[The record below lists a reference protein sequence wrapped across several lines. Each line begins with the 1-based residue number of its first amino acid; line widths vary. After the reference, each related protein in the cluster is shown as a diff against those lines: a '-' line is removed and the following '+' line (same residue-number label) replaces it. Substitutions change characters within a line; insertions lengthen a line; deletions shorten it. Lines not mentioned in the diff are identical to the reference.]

1 MGRSSLQSR
10 TINHQKGSHG
20 VPGIYFKYD
29 MSALK
34 VVVSED
40 REPLVQFLVRLC
52 AVCGGIYVTSGETGS
67 REGPLRHRGASVTH

>member
-1 MGRSSLQSR
+1 M
-10 TINHQKGSHG
+10 
-20 VPGIYFKYD
+20 PGIYFKYD

-52 AVCGGIYVTSGETGS
+52 AVCGGIYVTSGEITSRPDLITG
-67 REGPLRHRGASVTH
+67 RAANDVLKTPECRPERQVRDA